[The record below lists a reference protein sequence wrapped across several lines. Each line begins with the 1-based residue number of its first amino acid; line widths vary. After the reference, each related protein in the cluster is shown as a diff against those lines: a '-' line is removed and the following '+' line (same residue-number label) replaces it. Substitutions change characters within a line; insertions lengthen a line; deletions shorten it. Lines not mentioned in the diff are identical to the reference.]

1 VGKKILAIDDDFTER
16 KILQTLFTH
25 WGFDIELAVNGQ
37 EGLSKAA
44 QLVPDLIITDVMMPD
59 MDGYSMLMNLK
70 ANDALKDIPVIV
82 LTGQSGE
89 RYQTIS
95 EGFGAVHHLNKPVD
109 PPNLLSKVK
118 QILEME

>member
-1 VGKKILAIDDDFTER
+1 MGKKILAIDDDFTER